1 MIDKF
6 QKHLGAAPHSPE
18 VFIKRGGD
26 GIAYRVMYGNISI
39 SFALE
44 NCYYILDVKPKLLL
58 KMWKLL

>member
-6 QKHLGAAPHSPE
+6 QKHLGATQHSPE
-18 VFIKRGGD
+18 AFIKRGGD
-26 GIAYRVMYGNISI
+26 GIAYRFIDRNASI

-44 NCYYILDVKPKLLL
+44 NCYYILEVKPKLLL